1 MLKIEIFQEDVSIE
15 TRTTKPK
22 DDKPGRKIYEQSAY
36 VYLGDKFPV
45 KMKLSLDEEQKPFDA
60 GLYTLC
66 ESSFFVN
73 TFGGLELKKFGV
85 KVTPLKD
92 SA

>member
-1 MLKIEIFQEDVSIE
+1 MLKIEIFKEDVNVD

-22 DDKPGRKIYEQSAY
+22 DDKPGRKIFEQSAY

-45 KMKLSLDEEQKPFDA
+45 KMKLFLDDGQKPFDE

-66 ESSFFVN
+66 ESSFLVN
-73 TFGGLELKKFGV
+73 AYGGLELRKFGIEI
-85 KVTPLKD
+85 KPMMEQI
-92 SA
+92 